1 MRPDKTSRSI
11 LISIGIITLA
21 GALIFIVLGRNH
33 QAKALAPATQAMLES
48 QIGQRIELTRA
59 EREYLENL
67 GELRICVDPD
77 WVPYEWIDGDGVY
90 RGIAAELVDL
100 MGKRL
105 NIEIN
110 LVRTKDWK
118 ESIETIKAGKAH
130 LLAFLNQTPER
141 DEWLVFTEP
150 YFTDPNVFITREDH
164 GFIVDPERLSGETIV
179 FPAGTS
185 MEERIRS
192 RYPSLAVLTVETEGE
207 ALRAVMDRNADMTL
221 RSLTM
226 AAYTIRKEGL
236 FSLKIAGQLPEMTNS
251 FRMGVA
257 KGYVPLRDILNKAV
271 ATITPQD
278 VQAAV
283 NRHISIEVRSEID
296 YLLLLRA
303 AGLFAVLLAF
313 GLYWNFRLGRLNRKL
328 KAREAEL
335 MALSVRLEED
345 VKARIRL
352 EAKLQAEAEHLRL
365 IIDTVPAYIYAKDSD
380 GRFILAN
387 KAMANLFGVAP
398 EEAIGRTNRDY
409 GATEEQTALY
419 RQQDREVLQTGKA
432 MFIPEEESMRPDR
445 TPGWFQTT
453 KIPYRHPEGDTPAIL
468 GVSIDI
474 TERRANDERIRYM
487 AQHDGLTGLP
497 NRALFADRLSQA
509 LALARRNSSRVVVFF
524 IDLDGFKPVNDTHGH
539 AVGDLVLQETAR
551 RLLASVRSS
560 DCVGRIGGDE
570 FVLFIQDAATPDD
583 ATLVADKIYSS
594 IRLPYLHQ
602 DLSLHLSASVGFAQY
617 PEDGTDENA
626 LFQKADAAMYEAKR
640 LAKGR

>member
-1 MRPDKTSRSI
+1 MRFQKKPLFIMGI
-11 LISIGIITLA
+11 LGFA
-21 GALIFIVLGRNH
+21 ALTGSFLYLGFRPN
-33 QAKALAPATQAMLES
+33 QRAKGLPTTTQAMEEPSVGPL
-48 QIGQRIELTRA
+48 IELTSA
-59 EREYLENL
+59 EREYLASL
-67 GELRICVDPD
+67 GDLRICVDPD
-77 WVPYEWIDGDGVY
+77 WKPYEWIDDDGVY

-105 NIEIN
+105 NVGIT

-118 ESIETIKAGKAH
+118 ESIETIKTGKAH

-164 GFIVDPERLSGETIV
+164 GFIADPERLSDETIV

-192 RYPSLAVLTVETEGE
+192 RYPALTVLTVGTESE
-207 ALRAVMDRNADMTL
+207 ALRAVVDRKADMTL

-236 FSLKIAGQLPEMTNS
+236 FSLKIGGQLPEMTNN
-251 FRMGVA
+251 FRMGIA
-257 KGYVPLRDILNKAV
+257 KDLVPLRDILNRAV
-271 ATITPQD
+271 STITPQD
-278 VQAAV
+278 VQHAI

-296 YLLLLRA
+296 YYLLLRA
-303 AGLFAVLLAF
+303 AGLFALLLAF
-313 GLYWNFRLGRLNRKL
+313 GLYWNLRLGRLNKRL

-335 MALSVRLEED
+335 VALSGTLEED
-345 VKARIRL
+345 VRARIKL
-352 EAKLQAEAEHLRL
+352 EEKLQAEAEHLRL
-365 IIDTVPAYIYAKDSD
+365 IIDTVPAYIYAKDVN

-387 KAMANLFGVAP
+387 KAMSDLFGVPP
-398 EEAIGRTNRDY
+398 EEAVGKTNRDY

-419 RQQDREVLQTGKA
+419 RQEDRQVLESGKPL
-432 MFIPEEESMRPDR
+432 FIPEEESMRPDR

-453 KIPYRHPEGDTPAIL
+453 KIPYRHPEGDAPAIL

-474 TERRANDERIRYM
+474 TERRMKDEKIRFM

-497 NRALFADRLSQA
+497 NRALFSDRLSQA
-509 LALARRNSSRVVVFF
+509 LALARRNSTRLVVFF

-539 AVGDLVLQETAR
+539 AAGDVVLQETAR

-570 FVLFIQDAATPDD
+570 FVLFIQDAATAED
-583 ATLVADKIYSS
+583 ATLVSEKITAS
-594 IRLPYLHQ
+594 IRQPYLYEG
-602 DLSLHLSASVGFAQY
+602 LSLHLSASIGFALF
-617 PEDGTDENA
+617 PEDGTDENT
-626 LFQKADAAMYEAKR
+626 LFQKADAVMYEAKR

>member
-1 MRPDKTSRSI
+1 MGILGFAALTGSFLYLGFRPNQR
-11 LISIGIITLA
+11 
-21 GALIFIVLGRNH
+21 
-33 QAKALAPATQAMLES
+33 AKGLPTTTQAMEEPSVGPL
-48 QIGQRIELTRA
+48 IELTSA
-59 EREYLENL
+59 EREYLASL
-67 GELRICVDPD
+67 GDLRICVDPD
-77 WVPYEWIDGDGVY
+77 WKPYEWIDDDGVY

-105 NIEIN
+105 NVGIT

-118 ESIETIKAGKAH
+118 ESIETIKTGKAH

-164 GFIVDPERLSGETIV
+164 GFIADPERLSDETIV

-192 RYPSLAVLTVETEGE
+192 RYPALTVLTVGTESE
-207 ALRAVMDRNADMTL
+207 ALRAVVDRKADMTL

-236 FSLKIAGQLPEMTNS
+236 FSLKIGGQLPEMTNN
-251 FRMGVA
+251 FRMGIA
-257 KGYVPLRDILNKAV
+257 KDLVPLRDILNRAV
-271 ATITPQD
+271 STITPQD
-278 VQAAV
+278 VQHAI

-296 YLLLLRA
+296 YYLLLRA
-303 AGLFAVLLAF
+303 AGLFALLLAF
-313 GLYWNFRLGRLNRKL
+313 GLYWNLRLGRLNKRL

-335 MALSVRLEED
+335 VALSGTLEED
-345 VKARIRL
+345 VRARIKL
-352 EAKLQAEAEHLRL
+352 EEKLQAEAEHLRL
-365 IIDTVPAYIYAKDSD
+365 IIDTVPAYIYAKDVN

-387 KAMANLFGVAP
+387 KAMSDLFGVPP
-398 EEAIGRTNRDY
+398 EEAVGKTNRDY

-419 RQQDREVLQTGKA
+419 RQEDRQVLESGKPL
-432 MFIPEEESMRPDR
+432 FIPEEESMRPDR

-453 KIPYRHPEGDTPAIL
+453 KIPYRHPEGDAPAIL

-474 TERRANDERIRYM
+474 TERRMKDEKIRFM

-497 NRALFADRLSQA
+497 NRALFSDRLSQA
-509 LALARRNSSRVVVFF
+509 LALARRNSTRLVVFF

-539 AVGDLVLQETAR
+539 AAGDVVLQETAR

-570 FVLFIQDAATPDD
+570 FVLFIQDAATAED
-583 ATLVADKIYSS
+583 ATLVSEKITAS
-594 IRLPYLHQ
+594 IRQPYLYEG
-602 DLSLHLSASVGFAQY
+602 LSLHLSASIGFALF
-617 PEDGTDENA
+617 PEDGTDENT
-626 LFQKADAAMYEAKR
+626 LFQKADAVMYEAKR